1 MQKKFVPFF
10 LFLLL
15 ASFAKTGLAQ
25 VPGDTTRRIDII
37 IADRYNYQKVEGVGD
52 LISLAGNVR
61 LRQGKTLF
69 YCDSAVVHQAA
80 NTLEA
85 FGNIHINDADSV
97 HTYAQYLKYFGQTK
111 LAVLKNKVRLT
122 DGKAVLT
129 TNDLEY
135 NTATHIGNYVN
146 GGRVVN
152 GKTVLT
158 STEADYYG
166 ETRDII
172 FRKKV
177 VLTDPSYKVNTD
189 TLLYNTYTEI
199 ARFLSPTTIVT
210 DGRTVKTSEGY
221 YDLRNKTAEFG
232 KRPVV
237 DDKDYN
243 ITADRLAFD
252 NASGFSDALGNV
264 VYKTKDTA
272 NTSVI
277 LANRLQA
284 NNKTGAVLA
293 TQKPLMIIKQ
303 GRDSIY
309 IAADTLYTA
318 KLTDL
323 EKERPVPNIFDSAF
337 GVKPPVVNTKDSSNN
352 RFIEAYYNVRIFSD
366 SMQAVGDSMFY
377 SFRDSAF
384 RLFKSPVVW
393 SQENQVTGD
402 TIYLYTHQQ
411 KPQKFFA
418 FENAIAISK
427 AQKDLFNQVKGTT
440 IQGDFKEGRID
451 FFSARGS
458 AENIYYATDEDSSF
472 LGVNRSTSDVIDVYF
487 KDQKPHK
494 VVLRNNLQGTIYPM
508 RQVNHGEMRVRGF
521 QWYEDRRPKTKFEL
535 FGQ

>member
-1 MQKKFVPFF
+1 MTKKIV
-10 LFLLL
+10 LLL
-15 ASFAKTGLAQ
+15 FYFISVGYTSQCIAQ
-25 VPGDTTRRIDII
+25 LPIDTTKRIDII

-52 LISLAGNVR
+52 FISLAGNVR
-61 LRQGKTLF
+61 LKQDNTLF
-69 YCDSAVVHQAA
+69 YCDSAVVNQAA

-97 HTYAQYLKYFGQTK
+97 HTYAQYLKYIGQQK
-111 LAVLKNKVRLT
+111 LAILKRNVRLT
-122 DGKAVLT
+122 DGRAVLT
-129 TNDLEY
+129 TSELEY
-135 NTATHIGNYVN
+135 NTLTHIGNYTK

-177 VLTDPSYKVNTD
+177 VLTDPAYRVNTD
-189 TLLYNTYTEI
+189 TLLYNSYTEV
-199 ARFLSPTTIVT
+199 ARFVAPTTIVT
-210 DGRTVKTSEGY
+210 DGRKVKTREGF
-221 YDLRNKTAEFG
+221 YDLKNKRAEFAR
-232 KRPVV
+232 RPVV
-237 DDKDYN
+237 EDKDYN
-243 ITADRLAFD
+243 ITADQMAFD
-252 NASGFSDALGNV
+252 NASGFSDAMGNV

-272 NTSVI
+272 NTSII
-277 LANRLQA
+277 LSNRLQA

-323 EKERPVPNIFDSAF
+323 LKERSVPDNFDSAK
-337 GVKPPVVNTKDSSNN
+337 GVAPLVVNMKDSSNN
-352 RFIEAYYNVRIFSD
+352 RFVEAYYNVRIFSD

-377 SFRDSAF
+377 NFRDSAF
-384 RLFKSPVVW
+384 RLFKNPVVW
-393 SQENQVTGD
+393 SKDNQITGD
-402 TIYLYTHQQ
+402 TIYLYTRQQ
-411 KPQKFFA
+411 QPLKFYA
-418 FENAIAISK
+418 FENGIAINR
-427 AQKDLFNQVKGTT
+427 AEKDLYNQIKGSTL
-440 IQGDFKEGRID
+440 QGDFRNGTID

-458 AENIYYATDEDSSF
+458 AENIYYAADEDSSF
-472 LGVNRSTSDVIDVYF
+472 IGVDRSTSDVIDVFF

-508 RQVNHGEMRVRGF
+508 RQVNHSELRIRGF
-521 QWYEDRRPKTKFEL
+521 KWLDDRRPKTKFEL